1 MDQTLLNSGLLWSSP
16 QKIKK
21 ESESWNFIFDW
32 FNLNDGVRFRLIE
45 SNHDDV
51 GSIAYETFNSPR
63 SDGGSALSKYYRTKT
78 INLTIVISWQSE
90 EELNDAIDDLKLA
103 TSKMEWFLDI
113 TINGIVRRWKATLT
127 GLKFNRRSYNVDF
140 LQNVQ
145 LSFSCVD
152 PIAFA
157 VNPMTETFSQVSWMI
172 EFEISYTWKVSTD
185 PTIYLIMNQALWL
198 NEINIETNWFLLNI
212 QKVINTGDVITI
224 DGESKLV
231 KVNWTAV
238 VYSWPFPI
246 MESWINHFSISMN
259 EESLT
264 NYDAV
269 IIYQKKFI

>member
-1 MDQTLLNSGLLWSSP
+1 MDQTLLNSGLLWASP

-21 ESESWNFIFDW
+21 ESEAWSFVFDW
-32 FNLNDGVRFRLIE
+32 FNLNDGVKFRLIE

-51 GSIAYETFNSPR
+51 GSIAYETFNAPR
-63 SDGGSALSKYYRTKT
+63 TDGGFALSKYYRTKT
-78 INLTIVISWQSE
+78 INLKIVISWKSE

-145 LSFSCVD
+145 ISFSCVD
-152 PIAFA
+152 PIAFN
-157 VNPMTETFSQVSWMI
+157 VNSISETLSEMSGFT
-172 EFEISYTWKVSTD
+172 EFEIDYKGKVSTE
-185 PTIYLIMNQALWL
+185 PTIYLIINQATNLT
-198 NEINIETNWFLLNI
+198 EINIETNWYLFTI
-212 QKVINTGDVITI
+212 WNTFQTWDVISI
-224 DGESKLV
+224 DWDSKLV
-231 KVNWTAV
+231 KVNWTAI
-238 VYSWPFPI
+238 VYSWLFPI
-246 MESWINHFSISMN
+246 MEAGINHFSISMN

-269 IIYQKKFI
+269 IIYQKKFL